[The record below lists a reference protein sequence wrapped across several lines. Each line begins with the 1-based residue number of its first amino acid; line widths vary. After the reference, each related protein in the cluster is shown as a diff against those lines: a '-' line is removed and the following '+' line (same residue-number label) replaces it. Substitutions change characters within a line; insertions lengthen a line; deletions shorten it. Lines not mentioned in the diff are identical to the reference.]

1 MFKAN
6 NQIMNQ
12 SEENLDE
19 VLALSLDILNLIEK
33 KYQYMTKEEGEEV
46 STTNESIQFFVEQNE
61 VDRALEE
68 SHNLKEYLLKL

>member
-1 MFKAN
+1 MS
-6 NQIMNQ
+6 Q

-33 KYQYMTKEEGEEV
+33 KYQYMTPEQGEEV

>member
-1 MFKAN
+1 
-6 NQIMNQ
+6 MNQ